1 MVTQEELFS
10 LIGSVRDPHLPFGLA
25 ELGMLERAAITDSHA
40 IEIVV
45 NIPCHHCPGLQV
57 LQDDIEATL
66 RAAGFSQD
74 ISVSFEGSGPWLP
87 TDMSDRARA
96 ALRKAGIQIN
106 SDISDSEGAAT

>member
-25 ELGMLERAAITDSHA
+25 ELGMLERATITENEA

-66 RAAGFSQD
+66 RAAGVKQP
-74 ISVSFEGSGPWLP
+74 ISVSFEGRGPWRP
-87 TDMSDRARA
+87 TDMSARAKA

-106 SDISDSEGAAT
+106 SDVSDPGGTRS